1 MSSQKVYGVVGVTAT
16 ETGTSAPTHIIGD
29 FATSIKVANF
39 SGLTSI
45 ICVLEESPDPSKVT
59 DANATWYTLATFATI
74 TEASAKTEKILII
87 DPHFSRLRV
96 VNTIVGT
103 GSADVDVV
111 VEGVEV

>member
-1 MSSQKVYGVVGVTAT
+1 MSSQKIYGSVGVTAT
-16 ETGTSAPTHIIGD
+16 ETGTSAPTHISGD
-29 FATSIKVANF
+29 FAASIKVANYLP
-39 SGLTSI
+39 LTSI
-45 ICVLEESPDPSKVT
+45 VAVLQESPDPDTVT